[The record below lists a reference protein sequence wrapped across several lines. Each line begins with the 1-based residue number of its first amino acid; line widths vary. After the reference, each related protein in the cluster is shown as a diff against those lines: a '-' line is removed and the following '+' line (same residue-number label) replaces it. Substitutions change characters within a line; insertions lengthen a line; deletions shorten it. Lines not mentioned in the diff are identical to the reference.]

1 MLISTLFLFP
11 LHNPPSQQSICFSY
25 EKPFSNNYRR
35 SAHGVECARYNGEM
49 RAALVPSHRFVV
61 ARVFHLYLHNLK
73 IFPHLN
79 MIKVIKRRL
88 TLRLRL
94 HSESSKIRKFFF
106 CFYSLDT
113 SWSYT
118 MCSIDNMAIN
128 WSFAGRET
136 SRRLVIISFSCC
148 NIMCCTDSFHSLRCF
163 SSTVCIWRVCEK
175 SIGFGESVYRTIL
188 FDIDSSKANA
198 SSSICISF
206 RPRPSDRRRAVKVAI
221 FKRNSISYC

>member
-106 CFYSLDT
+106 SVSTLSTLLGATRCVVSTTWQLTGRSLVVKRAVDSSSYHSHAAILCAAPTLYTLYDAFHRPCVYGVCVKNRSASASQFIVRYYSILIAAKR
-113 SWSYT
+113 
-118 MCSIDNMAIN
+118 M
-128 WSFAGRET
+128 R
-136 SRRLVIISFSCC
+136 RRLFAFPSGHDRA
-148 NIMCCTDSFHSLRCF
+148 TD
-163 SSTVCIWRVCEK
+163 
-175 SIGFGESVYRTIL
+175 
-188 FDIDSSKANA
+188 DA
-198 SSSICISF
+198 
-206 RPRPSDRRRAVKVAI
+206 P
-221 FKRNSISYC
+221 